1 MENDESQYPY
11 TKNDQG
17 AQSTEIDYGDIP
29 ENMNEQ
35 AMREYLALESKLVM
49 PNENKRD
56 SFEQQW
62 NQQRAKYQPQQPQ
75 QQQQQQ
81 QQISNYQHATTSS
94 NGMNFAFQQKQQN
107 SNGYIPKPN
116 YKNTGSSTASKAT
129 TQSTTAYSQETQDYD
144 PS

>member
-81 QQISNYQHATTSS
+81 QQQQISNYQHATTSS
-94 NGMNFAFQQKQQN
+94 NGMNFAFQQ
-107 SNGYIPKPN
+107 KPN